1 MKKNTPNKVDCLL
14 VEEVVSAVKKAE
26 SKDDALQK
34 CIDEVCTRLKWP
46 IGHAYFPARDNPT
59 RLEHSNIWLCD
70 NPDRYKDFREITE
83 TSSFDIGVVRGRVLT
98 TKKPAWIPDVTK
110 DTNFPRAKGA
120 QDIGVKAAFAFPV
133 IADSEV
139 IAVLEF
145 FHPLAIERDEQI
157 LESVENIGKQV
168 GKVMEVKKQKFDAD
182 VRKLVQVREVALS
195 REIKPKINSEFHD
208 SYTENMELIWHQ
220 VNKLNSNVYYLKRI
234 QEFPFDL
241 FELIIIRPFWTRVV
255 DSMFESS
262 IMIINKILIDND
274 GKGGKALTLK
284 KLKNK
289 IRCHFRNE
297 EDKKQF
303 EKDLKDYQFGKI
315 DKELKKKVKTLRD
328 KYYAHFDRDYNINV
342 SNKNIKERTVFLP
355 EIDELAETITSS
367 FELLHFSRDTY
378 PTRPFYFGN
387 DSRSDIQTLLNTIA
401 EKSEVMH
408 MPEKNPELWR
418 RHRKKFNDHEI
429 ETFNQYRTKSKL
441 PQA

>member
-1 MKKNTPNKVDCLL
+1 M
-14 VEEVVSAVKKAE
+14 
-26 SKDDALQK
+26 
-34 CIDEVCTRLKWP
+34 
-46 IGHAYFPARDNPT
+46 
-59 RLEHSNIWLCD
+59 
-70 NPDRYKDFREITE
+70 
-83 TSSFDIGVVRGRVLT
+83 
-98 TKKPAWIPDVTK
+98 
-110 DTNFPRAKGA
+110 
-120 QDIGVKAAFAFPV
+120 
-133 IADSEV
+133 
-139 IAVLEF
+139 
-145 FHPLAIERDEQI
+145 AIERDEQI

-234 QEFPFDL
+234 EEFPFDL

-274 GKGGKALTLK
+274 GKALTLK

-328 KYYAHFDRDYNINV
+328 KYYAHFDKDYNINV

-378 PTRPFYFGN
+378 LTRPFYFGN

-401 EKSEVMH
+401 EKSEVTH
-408 MPEKNPELWR
+408 MPEKDPEKWLQY
-418 RHRKKFNDHEI
+418 RKKLDDSRI
-429 ETFNQYRTKSKL
+429 ETFNKYRKKFQL
-441 PQA
+441 PPA